1 MKNKTDTVI
10 YYLYFASQNPAGKDV
25 VSYIFNKYGSR

>member
-10 YYLYFASQNPAGKDV
+10 YYLYFASQNAAGMDV
-25 VSYIFNKYGSR
+25 VSYIFNKYGNR